1 MTWSINNLLIV
12 EHQKKINE
20 IYSFAE
26 KKKVH
31 VCMLDSYMSDYLFE
45 SGVLFDTESQ
55 LLTTNQIKQI
65 MLLCLNCLAADS

>member
-1 MTWSINNLLIV
+1 
-12 EHQKKINE
+12 
-20 IYSFAE
+20 
-26 KKKVH
+26 
-31 VCMLDSYMSDYLFE
+31 MLDSYMSDYLFE